1 MFYELI
7 SLGGYGAFV
16 WPAFIFTLSS
26 IFILFYI
33 SIKELKKNEKIY
45 LAKISKY
52 KSFNIKVQR
61 HRTAKR
67 TIASS
72 RNF

>member
-45 LAKISKY
+45 LAKIFFITFINYFSIICCFFY
-52 KSFNIKVQR
+52 NEVAR
-61 HRTAKR
+61 G
-67 TIASS
+67 
-72 RNF
+72 

>member
-16 WPAFIFTLSS
+16 CPAVIFTLSR

-67 TIASS
+67 RIASS
-72 RNF
+72 QNF